1 MSSNQY
7 KGFTLVEVMVSV
19 LIFTIIMLSASS
31 FFTSTQKNLRKSEKN
46 EIAVRLANSKMEQ
59 IKSSLYDLIENN
71 SENINIDG
79 YRFNRYTTVISDDGY
94 KVINVRVD
102 NQIAIGA
109 VTLAEFDTIISEK

>member
-1 MSSNQY
+1 MILNQH

-46 EIAVRLANSKMEQ
+46 EIAVRLASSKMEQ
-59 IKSSLYDLIENN
+59 LKSSLYDMIESNN
-71 SENINIDG
+71 ESISVDG
-79 YRFNRYTTVISDDGY
+79 YRFNRHTRVISTGGY
-94 KVINVRVD
+94 KEINVRVD

-109 VTLAEFDTIISEK
+109 VTLAEFDTIISKK